1 MLKTRLYALVALIA
15 LVLVGVWLGMGS
27 KPFRLGLDLSGGAAL
42 TYRADT
48 GLVPVADR
56 PASLSVLRDVIERRV
71 NLFGVAE
78 PNVYLT
84 RARLGTDGTEDR
96 LVIELPGVTDLD
108 KAVATIGAVPV
119 LDFRTEASAGTV
131 PMLTITPD
139 MVQDGQL
146 TIDPGAAAA
155 AGYVPTELTGRF
167 LKRADVQF
175 DPTTHSPIVAL
186 TFTQEGGDLFARITK
201 ENVGKTLAIFL
212 DGQPISMPR
221 VNEEITGGQAVING
235 SFTPQEAKELV
246 GRMNA
251 GALPVPISLIE
262 TQTLGPTLGQA
273 AIDDGVRAGMIGFI
287 AIAVLLV
294 IWYRLPGFVAVVGLL
309 SYGVIMLALMKLIP
323 ITVTASGI
331 AGLVLSLGMSVDAN
345 ILVFERMKEELRAG
359 KSISDSVSLG
369 FSRAWNSIRDGNLS
383 GLISAVVLFWFGT
396 PLIQGFALTFG
407 IGILVSMFSAI
418 VVSRVFLRA
427 VLGSHEGVGI
437 RFLVG
442 SGFTSGRLPAQAGQ
456 VGHTA

>member
-1 MLKTRLYALVALIA
+1 MLKTRLYALLALLA
-15 LVLVGVWLGMGS
+15 LVAVGLWLGLAS

-48 GLVPVADR
+48 GLVPAADR
-56 PASLSVLRDVIERRV
+56 PDSLSVLRDVIERRV

-84 RARLGTDGTEDR
+84 RARLGTDGAEDR

-108 KAVATIGAVPV
+108 KAVATIGSVPL
-119 LDFRTEASAGTV
+119 LDFRTELPEGSV

-146 TIDPGAAAA
+146 TLDANAADAA
-155 AGYVPTELTGRF
+155 RYVPTELTGRF
-167 LKRADVQF
+167 LKRADVEF
-175 DPTTHSPIVAL
+175 EPTTNRPVVAL
-186 TFTQEGGDLFARITK
+186 TFTKEGGDLFAKITK

-212 DGQPISMPR
+212 DGQPISTPR

-235 SFTPQEAKELV
+235 DFTPQEAKQLV

-273 AIDDGVRAGMIGFI
+273 AINDGIHAGVIGFI
-287 AIAVLLV
+287 AIAVLLLL
-294 IWYRLPGFVAVVGLL
+294 WYRLPGFIAVIGLL
-309 SYGVIMLALMKLIP
+309 SYGIIMLALMKLIP

-331 AGLVLSLGMSVDAN
+331 AGLVLSLGMAVDAN
-345 ILVFERMKEELRAG
+345 ILVFERMKEELRSG
-359 KSISDSVSLG
+359 KTVSESLALG
-369 FSRAWNSIRDGNLS
+369 FSRAWASIRDGNLS
-383 GLISAVVLFWFGT
+383 SLISAIVLFWFGT

-407 IGILVSMFSAI
+407 IGVLVSMFSAI
-418 VVSRVFLRA
+418 VVSRIFLRA
-427 VLGSHEGVGI
+427 VLGNREGTLI

-442 SGFTSGRLPAQAGQ
+442 SGFSRRNA
-456 VGHTA
+456 